1 MFLNLFRK
9 KKEVRF
15 ERTYDAPIDR
25 VWNAWTDP
33 TLVKQWWGAKDTIV
47 SECEIDLRVG
57 GRIYIVVEAGDA
69 MGKYK
74 GTRWPMEGTFTVI
87 EAPSKLTYN
96 AQAWTEGE
104 KDTST
109 IDQINELTLTGEN
122 GKTTLNLRVTII
134 KTGLGAQMAAF
145 GMRWGY
151 KQQLDKLG
159 EFLAA

>member
-1 MFLNLFRK
+1 MFLNPFRK

-33 TLVKQWWGAKDTIV
+33 ALIKQWWGAKDTV
-47 SECEIDLRVG
+47 VAECEIDLRVG
-57 GRIYIVVEAGDA
+57 GRIYIVVEAGEA
-69 MGKYK
+69 MGQHK
-74 GTRWPMEGTFTVI
+74 GTRWPMEGTFIVI
-87 EAPSKLTYN
+87 EAPSKLTYT

-104 KDTST
+104 KDSST

-145 GMRWGY
+145 GEQY
-151 KQQLDKLG
+151 H
-159 EFLAA
+159 EIN